1 MTPPVA
7 DAAAQPHRWAMLF
20 GAWLIYFCF
29 GLVATATAPLV
40 GPISRDLG
48 LSASEM
54 GGVFGAWQLVYI
66 VSAMPCGALL
76 DRFGP
81 RRAIAAAA
89 LVIALSGAWR
99 ALAGGWLDLFLAVA
113 LFGVGGP
120 LISIGAPKVIA
131 LWFTGAERGVAMGL
145 YITGPALGGIAALSL
160 TNAVVLP
167 LLGDWRAVMLA
178 YAAMALLG
186 AAAWLFISA
195 HPASRA
201 MERRLAAEPARSQIE
216 VFAALAKLPTV
227 QVMLAIGLGVFFI
240 NHGFMNWLP
249 EMLKSRGFAPA
260 EAGFWASL
268 PVAAGIAGSL
278 LIPRFASPPRRLP
291 ILLALFVA
299 AGVATQLLHAASA
312 TGLVTGLMLQGVAR
326 GAMMTVAVLTLLEL
340 QGVGA
345 RNAGAASGLFF
356 SAAEIGGVLGP
367 LSIGVLYDATGGF
380 DAGLNLLC
388 GLAAAL
394 VVLGLL
400 LRRLQAPI
408 VESRP

>member
-1 MTPPVA
+1 
-7 DAAAQPHRWAMLF
+7 MLF

-29 GLVATATAPLV
+29 GLIAAATAPLV
-40 GPISRDLG
+40 GPISQDLG

-54 GGVFGAWQLVYI
+54 GSVFGAWQLVYI

-89 LVIALSGAWR
+89 VIIALSGAGR

-113 LFGVGGP
+113 VFGIGGP

-131 LWFTGAERGVAMGL
+131 LWFEGAERGLAMGL
-145 YITGPALGGIAALSL
+145 YITGPALGNIAALSL
-160 TNAVVLP
+160 TNAVALP

-178 YAAMALLG
+178 YAATALGG
-186 AAAWLFISA
+186 AAAWAAISA

-201 MERRLAAEPARSQIE
+201 MELRLAAEPARSQLE
-216 VFAALAKLPTV
+216 VFASLARLPAV
-227 QVMLAIGLGVFFI
+227 QAMLAIGLGVFFI

-249 EMLKSRGFAPA
+249 EMLRSRGFAPA
-260 EAGFWASL
+260 DAGFWASL
-268 PVAAGIAGSL
+268 PVAAGIAASL
-278 LIPRFASPPRRLP
+278 LIPRFASPTRRLP

-299 AGVATQLLHAASA
+299 AGLATQLLHAASTPTLA
-312 TGLVTGLMLQGVAR
+312 LGLILQGVAR
-326 GAMMTVAVLTLLEL
+326 GAMMTVAVLMLLEL
-340 QGVGA
+340 RSVGA

-356 SAAEIGGVLGP
+356 SAAEVGGVLGP
-367 LSIGVLYDATGGF
+367 VAIGVLYDATGGF

-388 GLAAAL
+388 AVAAAL
-394 VVLGLL
+394 VGLGLL
-400 LRRLQAPI
+400 LRRLQ
-408 VESRP
+408 R